1 MAPRRG
7 FPRPLLRTHFDP
19 GRGGRA
25 GTETAA
31 TRQCPAFTVA
41 SANHRPAPPCPARR
55 HRSPLRPEE
64 NLALVG
70 HLRPTQSERAALP
83 LRPAR
88 GKGLGGGRRGVPRGR
103 VAHGE
108 QDAPPPPPERGAVPL
123 RRSSSRGRAA
133 RWRPRRR
140 GQRHPGYR
148 AGDGG
153 GPSGSSQSPRDAR
166 RAAAGQ
172 QETSRPKKFPQAQG
186 HTAAAAASAATRRSL
201 ADSGIGTP
209 GPARGSQTLSPR
221 GRAARA
227 PQARPISCACPGGGA
242 PLISQSAPDVPG
254 PPLKSS

>member
-7 FPRPLLRTHFDP
+7 FPRPSLRTHFDP

-55 HRSPLRPEE
+55 HRPPLRPEE
-64 NLALVG
+64 NLASVG

-103 VAHGE
+103 VAHGG

-133 RWRPRRR
+133 RWRPRRS

-172 QETSRPKKFPQAQG
+172 QETSRPKNFPKPRVTPRRPR
-186 HTAAAAASAATRRSL
+186 HLPPPAAASQ
-201 ADSGIGTP
+201 TP
-209 GPARGSQTLSPR
+209 GSGRQGQHAGHERSARGAARRALLRPAPPPARAQGA
-221 GRAARA
+221 GRR
-227 PQARPISCACPGGGA
+227 
-242 PLISQSAPDVPG
+242 
-254 PPLKSS
+254 